1 MPDDLQI
8 EIQGLDRLLKA
19 FKKFP
24 KKVKANMSQAGHV
37 AGSDLLKTKGLRDY
51 PSTTAANQP
60 PTPYYIRGRGM
71 QYKTRN
77 AGDSERLATQW
88 TIKRQGYGARIG
100 NRASYAKW
108 VHGDE
113 QAAAMG
119 AIGWK
124 KLRETAQEKI
134 KDITKTFQ
142 KWTNKTLRDLG
153 L

>member
-19 FKKFP
+19 FQKFP
-24 KKVKANMSQAGHV
+24 KKVARNMSQAGHE
-37 AGSDLLKTKGLRDY
+37 AGSDLLKTKGLRNY
-51 PSTTAANQP
+51 PNITAANRP
-60 PTPYYIRGRGM
+60 PTPYYKRHVGM

-77 AGDSERLATQW
+77 AADSEVLGDQW
-88 TIKRQGYGARIG
+88 TIKRIGYGARIG
-100 NRASYAKW
+100 NSASYAKY

-113 QAAAMG
+113 QAKAMG
-119 AIGWK
+119 RIGWK
-124 KLRETAQEKI
+124 KLKETAKEKI
-134 KDITKTFQ
+134 KPITRVFQ